1 VKLWACRNERGT
13 GTAIQFGYRLV
24 LANNLAKRTE
34 RRRRRQGVAM
44 SKMLSGMRV
53 IEGSAFV
60 AAPSGGMHLALLGA
74 DVIRFDPIGGSLDY
88 TRWPLAPGGA
98 SLYWASLNKGKR
110 SIQVDLRSGE
120 GRDIVSGLICAPG
133 DQGGMFLTNFPARG
147 WLGYESMREH
157 RDDVIMVT
165 ITGNPDGSTAV
176 DYTVNA
182 AVGYPMATGP
192 SELAEPV
199 NHVLPA
205 WDVICGQ
212 QAALGLL
219 AADRHRRTTGAGQLV
234 TLALSDVAMST
245 VANMGHI
252 AEAEILGE
260 QRARLGNDLYGAF
273 GRDFVTSDGHRFIV
287 VAISIKQ
294 WKGMLE
300 ATGTTAQVH
309 ALEQELGVDF
319 ADEGERFTH
328 RDRLFALVE
337 GYAARTPMVQVAES
351 LNTHGCCWGQYN
363 DFLGMVENDVRC
375 STDNPMFQRVDQPGV
390 GSVLSAGSPLRFS
403 ADDHVVVPPAP
414 VLGAN
419 TDQVLE
425 ELLGLS
431 TSEIAGLH
439 DRKVVAGP
447 A

>member
-1 VKLWACRNERGT
+1 
-13 GTAIQFGYRLV
+13 
-24 LANNLAKRTE
+24 
-34 RRRRRQGVAM
+34 M
-44 SKMLSGMRV
+44 STMLSGMRV

-74 DVIRFDPIGGSLDY
+74 DVIRFDPIGGSIDY

-98 SLYWASLNKGKR
+98 SLYWTSLNKGKR
-110 SIQVDLRSGE
+110 SIQVDLRSDE
-120 GRDIVSGLICAPG
+120 GRDIVRGLISAPG

-147 WLGYESMREH
+147 WLSYESMREH

-182 AVGYPMATGP
+182 AVGYPTATGP
-192 SELAEPV
+192 HDAIEPV

-205 WDVICGQ
+205 WDVVCGQ

-219 AADRHRRTTGAGQLV
+219 AADRHRRSTGHGQLV

-245 VANMGHI
+245 VANMGHV

-260 QRARLGNDLYGAF
+260 QRGRLGNDLYGAF
-273 GRDFVTSDGHRFIV
+273 GRDFVTSDGQRFIV

-300 ATGTTAQVH
+300 ATGTTAQVE
-309 ALEQELGVDF
+309 ALEDELGVSF
-319 ADEGERFTH
+319 ADEGERFNH
-328 RDRLFALVE
+328 RDRLFPLIE
-337 GYAARTPMVQVAES
+337 EYAAQTAMAQVAES
-351 LNTHGCCWGQYN
+351 LNAHGCCWGQYA
-363 DFLGMVENDVRC
+363 DFLGMVNNDPRC
-375 STDNPMFQRVDQPGV
+375 STENPMFQRVEQPGV
-390 GSVLSAGSPLRFS
+390 GSVLSAGSPLRFG
-403 ADDHVVVPPAP
+403 ADDDVVVPPAP
-414 VLGAN
+414 VLGAD
-419 TDQVLE
+419 TDQILE

-431 TSEIAGLH
+431 TAEIAGLH
-439 DRKVVAGP
+439 DRNVVAGP
-447 A
+447 G

>member
-1 VKLWACRNERGT
+1 
-13 GTAIQFGYRLV
+13 
-24 LANNLAKRTE
+24 
-34 RRRRRQGVAM
+34 
-44 SKMLSGMRV
+44 
-53 IEGSAFV
+53 
-60 AAPSGGMHLALLGA
+60 LGA
-74 DVIRFDPIGGSLDY
+74 DVIRFDPIGGSIDY

-98 SLYWASLNKGKR
+98 SLYWTSLNKGKR
-110 SIQVDLRSGE
+110 SIQVDLRSDE
-120 GRDIVSGLICAPG
+120 GRDIVRGLISAPG

-182 AVGYPMATGP
+182 AVGYPTATGP
-192 SELAEPV
+192 SGAVEPV

-219 AADRHRRTTGAGQLV
+219 AADRHRRLTGAGQLV

-245 VANMGHI
+245 VANMGHV

-260 QRARLGNDLYGAF
+260 QRPRLGNDLYGAF
-273 GRDFVTSDGHRFIV
+273 GRDFMTSDGERFIV
-287 VAISIKQ
+287 VAISMKQ
-294 WKGMLE
+294 WTGMLE
-300 ATGTTAQVH
+300 ATGITAQVQL
-309 ALEQELGVDF
+309 LEQELGVDF
-319 ADEGERFTH
+319 ADEGERFNH

-337 GYAARTPMVQVAES
+337 TYASQTSMAQVAAS
-351 LNTHGCCWGQYN
+351 LNAHGCCWGQYS
-363 DFLGMVENDVRC
+363 DFLGMVNNDPRC
-375 STDNPMFQRVDQPGV
+375 STENPMFQRVDQPGV
-390 GSVLSAGSPLRFS
+390 GSVLSSGSPLRFG
-403 ADDHVVVPPAP
+403 ADEHVVVPPAP
-414 VLGAN
+414 VLGAD

-439 DRKVVAGP
+439 DRNVVAGP

>member
-1 VKLWACRNERGT
+1 
-13 GTAIQFGYRLV
+13 
-24 LANNLAKRTE
+24 
-34 RRRRRQGVAM
+34 M
-44 SKMLSGMRV
+44 STMLSGMRV

-74 DVIRFDPIGGSLDY
+74 DVIRFDPIGGSIDY

-98 SLYWASLNKGKR
+98 SLYWTSLNKGKR
-110 SIQVDLRSGE
+110 SIQIDLRSPE
-120 GRDIVSGLICAPG
+120 GRDLVQGLVGAPG
-133 DQGGMFLTNFPARG
+133 DNAGMFLTNFPARG
-147 WLGYESMREH
+147 WLSYESMREQ
-157 RDDVIMVT
+157 RDDVIMVA

-192 SELAEPV
+192 VDSDAPV

-219 AADRHRRTTGAGQLV
+219 AADRHRRATGTGQLV
-234 TLALSDVAMST
+234 TLALADVAMST
-245 VANMGHI
+245 VANLGHV
-252 AEAEILGE
+252 AEAEILGG

-273 GRDFVTSDGHRFIV
+273 GRDFLTSDGQRFIV

-294 WKGMLE
+294 WNGMLE
-300 ATGTTAQVH
+300 ATGTSAQVA

-319 ADEGERFTH
+319 SDEGERFNH
-328 RDRLFALVE
+328 RDRLFALIE
-337 GYAARTPMVQVAES
+337 QYSARTPMAQVAAA
-351 LNTHGCCWGQYN
+351 LDKNGCCWGKYN
-363 DFLGMVENDVRC
+363 DFLGMVQNDERC
-375 STDNPMFQRVDQPGV
+375 STANPMFQRVDQPGV
-390 GSVLSAGSPLRFS
+390 GSVLSAGSPLRFG
-403 ADDHVVVPPAP
+403 ADDDVVVPPAP
-414 VLGAN
+414 ILGAD

-431 TSEIAGLH
+431 PTEVAALH
-439 DRKVVAGP
+439 DRGVVAGP
-447 A
+447 VAT

>member
-1 VKLWACRNERGT
+1 
-13 GTAIQFGYRLV
+13 
-24 LANNLAKRTE
+24 
-34 RRRRRQGVAM
+34 
-44 SKMLSGMRV
+44 MLSGMRV
-53 IEGSAFV
+53 VEGSAFV

-74 DVIRFDPIGGSLDY
+74 DVIRFDPIGGSIDY

-98 SLYWASLNKGKR
+98 SLYWTALNKGKR
-110 SIQVDLRSGE
+110 SIQIDLRSDE
-120 GRDIVSGLICAPG
+120 GRDLIAGLVAAPG
-133 DQGGMFLTNFPARG
+133 DSGGMFLTNFPARG
-147 WLGYESMREH
+147 WLSYEAMREH
-157 RDDVIMVT
+157 RSDVIMVA

-182 AVGYPMATGP
+182 AVGYPDATGP
-192 SELAEPV
+192 SDRTDPV

-219 AADRHRRTTGAGQLV
+219 AAERHRRATGTGQLV

-245 VANMGHI
+245 VANLGHV
-252 AEAEILGE
+252 AEAEVLGE
-260 QRARLGNDLYGAF
+260 QRPRLGNDLYGAF
-273 GRDFVTSDGHRFIV
+273 GRDFVTRDGERFIV

-294 WKGMLE
+294 WKGLLT
-300 ATGTTAQVH
+300 ATGTADAVA
-309 ALEQELGVDF
+309 ALEAELGVDF
-319 ADEGERFTH
+319 ADEGERFNH

-337 GYAARTPMVQVAES
+337 NYAAHTSMADVATAMDA
-351 LNTHGCCWGQYN
+351 NGCCWGRYR
-363 DFLGMVENDVRC
+363 DFLGMVREDERC

-390 GSVLSAGSPLRFS
+390 GSILSAGSPLRFGV
-403 ADDHVVVPPAP
+403 DDDVVVPPAP
-414 VLGAN
+414 VLGAD

-439 DRKVVAGP
+439 DRGVVAGP
-447 A
+447 VA